1 MFSNNE
7 TFRMDEMKKNKT
19 NHSAQDQEKEIVNIL
34 IESSLYVDMSIPER
48 QRLLNYLVTS
58 YFDPMLSDNSRTF
71 LNTNRPSPLQ

>member
-1 MFSNNE
+1 
-7 TFRMDEMKKNKT
+7 MKESKAIHN
-19 NHSAQDQEKEIVNIL
+19 AQDQEKEIVNIL

-71 LNTNRPSPLQ
+71 LNTNNPSSLQ

>member
-1 MFSNNE
+1 
-7 TFRMDEMKKNKT
+7 MKENT
-19 NHSAQDQEKEIVNIL
+19 AQDQEKEIVNIL

>member
-1 MFSNNE
+1 
-7 TFRMDEMKKNKT
+7 MDEMKKNKT
-19 NHSAQDQEKEIVNIL
+19 IHSAQDQEKEIVNIL

>member
-1 MFSNNE
+1 
-7 TFRMDEMKKNKT
+7 MKENKT
-19 NHSAQDQEKEIVNIL
+19 IHSAQDQEKEIVNIL

-71 LNTNRPSPLQ
+71 FNTNRPSSLQ

>member
-1 MFSNNE
+1 
-7 TFRMDEMKKNKT
+7 MKENT
-19 NHSAQDQEKEIVNIL
+19 AQNQEKEIVNIL